1 MRKHRAFLES
11 RRVFSY
17 QRPHLDGFTF
27 DREAKLP
34 AGCMLI
40 ATVSEAYICM
50 SRMYPSRSS
59 RRTFIQTRM
68 VYHT

>member
-11 RRVFSY
+11 RRAFSY
-17 QRPHLDGFTF
+17 QRPHFDGFTF
-27 DREAKLP
+27 DREADLP

-40 ATVSEAYICM
+40 ATAFEAYICM
-50 SRMYPSRSS
+50 SRMYLSRSS
-59 RRTFIQTRM
+59 RRTSIQIRM